1 MWCSQSVIVFLEWN
15 VEHLKYTCASF
26 NCIFSLLLFHGL
38 CLLIISIL
46 NLLSGSW
53 NAGKTWL
60 IILSAVEVWLL
71 IWKPVPMILCM
82 KMLSIHCH
90 ESTYLET
97 FPHLFVEMI
106 DNHML
111 SHGLKNCSYNF
122 KTLLTRQ
129 AALNCCNMNAY
140 YWCKVSLIC
149 EMSICPSLNIR
160 YLLQLGV

>member
-1 MWCSQSVIVFLEWN
+1 M
-15 VEHLKYTCASF
+15 
-26 NCIFSLLLFHGL
+26 
-38 CLLIISIL
+38 
-46 NLLSGSW
+46 
-53 NAGKTWL
+53 
-60 IILSAVEVWLL
+60 
-71 IWKPVPMILCM
+71 PMILCM

-149 EMSICPSLNIR
+149 EMSICQSLNIR
-160 YLLQLGV
+160 YLLQLGSLILMKRDFSTTSMRRVMPLSKVATFSSHDKTTRYLHIMSKLVLDMCRYSQFY